1 MIKKSIMYKK
11 EEVLAKNEI
20 NGQELEYLLLERKNE
35 RAEFLL
41 IDVREEYEY
50 NEKKIVGVD
59 YLVPLSDFFNKVK
72 VIEDY
77 KTKNIVVMCKLGGR
91 SAQAQAQLKM
101 MDFNNVINL
110 SGGITYYNGKTE

>member
-1 MIKKSIMYKK
+1 MYKK

-20 NGQELEYLLLERKNE
+20 NGKELEYLLLERKNE

-72 VIEDY
+72 HIEEY
-77 KTKNIVVMCKLGGR
+77 KSKHIILQCKLGGR
-91 SAQAQAQLKM
+91 SAQAQMQLKLLG
-101 MDFNNVINL
+101 FEKTINL
-110 SGGITYYNGKTE
+110 AGGLTNYKGATA